1 MEGIRNRWEE
11 LGGIKRCWESQGPQV
26 GYGYVKI
33 LKRSCFL
40 IIYLNINASIDIIS
54 NSLQGVCFTAV
65 HCPILSFNLSF
76 KVTSSVS

>member
-1 MEGIRNRWEE
+1 M
-11 LGGIKRCWESQGPQV
+11 LGVPRSRGGV
-26 GYGYVKI
+26 YGYVKI

-54 NSLQGVCFTAV
+54 NSLQRVCFTAV

-76 KVTSSVS
+76 KVTSGVS